1 MIDMIDKT
9 NIRQDFLK
17 DKMYNKYETGMF
29 VQSLQKKALNKFLFK
44 KTVLTKQN
52 LDRIDK
58 KNFKA

>member
-29 VQSLQKKALNKFLFK
+29 VQSLQKKSF
-44 KTVLTKQN
+44 
-52 LDRIDK
+52 
-58 KNFKA
+58 

>member
-1 MIDMIDKT
+1 
-9 NIRQDFLK
+9 
-17 DKMYNKYETGMF
+17 MYNKYETGMF